1 MLPDDLEDEPEPAAE
16 EPEPVQEP
24 EAQPGGELGA
34 AVAAA
39 LQAALERT
47 GQVPPTPHP
56 AGPPGSAPP
65 PVSAEPLDLLDT
77 SSAPWLHDPELGVQW
92 AASWIASH
100 PADEPVAEPE
110 PALEPHVEPEPMP
123 EPAVEFEPLAVL
135 PFTLAAEPPVPE
147 PVAPPPAAQ
156 LPAAQPLAVTEPAAA
171 LPAVPPARITAETPP
186 PTPPVTRRAPPAPP
200 ADRGSSLAPWERPYE
215 PRSLDVLFGRD
226 AAAHAAL
233 VQERSRALMVPEE
246 RTSEPEPAVLRTR
259 RRAAFTR
266 LDWTT
271 ALLIGLVIGLMAGLV
286 AYAVGP
292 AVHDVYLTRYD
303 VPVNDL
309 PAPLVGLRIVQVSD
323 LHLPGGAATADSAA
337 RLVVRA
343 KPDVLLLTGDLVD
356 DASPAS
362 LAALARFLATAR
374 GAQGTFAVLGEREVR
389 LRGQLQLVYEA
400 SGVRLLTNERA
411 TVAVG
416 DARLVIAGFDGP
428 PRRLL
433 ELAPVSAGSEDA
445 MAEALRPRVQ
455 VWMVHAPQVLT
466 DVPRSDLKE
475 AAFVVAGH
483 TLGGTLGLPSLFG
496 GETRYRSGWYNLDL
510 TRLYVSNGVGT
521 GRIPARLLAPAEVT
535 RFTLR
540 RATEPYATPSRD
552 TSTD

>member
-1 MLPDDLEDEPEPAAE
+1 MLPDGLEDEPEPAVE
-16 EPEPVQEP
+16 EPEPVVEP

-47 GQVPPTPHP
+47 GQVPPTPRP
-56 AGPPGSAPP
+56 AGVPGTPPA

-100 PADEPVAEPE
+100 PAEQEAEPELILEPAAEPE
-110 PALEPHVEPEPMP
+110 PTP
-123 EPAVEFEPLAVL
+123 EPAAAL
-135 PFTLAAEPPVPE
+135 PFTLAAEPPEPAEPTVPE
-147 PVAPPPAAQ
+147 PVAAPPVAQ
-156 LPAAQPLAVTEPAAA
+156 LPAAQPLAVAEP
-171 LPAVPPARITAETPP
+171 PAPPPMVLPARITAAAPP
-186 PTPPVTRRAPPAPP
+186 PTPPVTRRAPPAP
-200 ADRGSSLAPWERPYE
+200 AAERGSSLAPWERPYE

-226 AAAHAAL
+226 AAALAA
-233 VQERSRALMVPEE
+233 QAAERSRALAVPEE
-246 RTSEPEPAVLRTR
+246 LTPESEPAVLRTR
-259 RRAAFTR
+259 RRAPFTR

-271 ALLIGLVIGLMAGLV
+271 ALMIGLVIGLMAGLV

-309 PAPLVGLRIVQVSD
+309 PLPLVGLRIVQVSD
-323 LHLPGGAATADSAA
+323 LHLPGSAATADSAA

-356 DASPAS
+356 DAAPAT

-374 GAQGTFAVLGEREVR
+374 GAQGTFAIVGEREAR
-389 LRGQLQLVYEA
+389 LRGPLQRAYEA
-400 SGVRLLTNERA
+400 SGVRLLTDERA

-428 PRRLL
+428 PKRLL

-445 MAEALRPRVQ
+445 MVEALRARVQ
-455 VWMVHAPQVLT
+455 VWMVHAPQVLA

-483 TLGGTLGLPSLFG
+483 TLGGRLGLPSLFG
-496 GETRYRSGWYNLDL
+496 GESRYRSGWYNLDL

-540 RATEPYATPSRD
+540 RASEPYATPSRD
-552 TSTD
+552 TTTD